1 MDQATAQIGK
11 PGGREMIAPV
21 AFVLGLAFCLTPW
34 ASPATALGLGV
45 VLALAGLTAWP
56 GPGKKVSRFL
66 IQVCVVLLGFR
77 MDFAQLMG
85 TAKDGLLFAAGTIIG
100 TMALGYIVGKF
111 LRTGRE
117 ISLLISSGT
126 AVCGGSAI
134 AAVGSAIAADGTAM
148 AVATGT
154 VFILNAIALYLFP
167 VIGHALHLS
176 PEQFGTWAGV
186 AIHDVSSVV
195 GAAKSYHVAGET
207 GATAL
212 DVANVVKLSR
222 VLWIIPLVFYAR
234 WMVKERPETAPVEA
248 APAPARRGLSIPIP
262 WFIALFLIASL
273 LRSVIPEIRPWADTI
288 KTIAGYGFQLAL
300 FLIGAG
306 LSMKAIRAVGW
317 RAMAQGITLWIV
329 ISISG
334 LLVVMAT
341 VD

>member
-1 MDQATAQIGK
+1 MRGA
-11 PGGREMIAPV
+11 IAPV
-21 AFVLGLAFCLTPW
+21 VFVLGLLLCLTPW
-34 ASPATALGLGV
+34 ASPALALGLGV
-45 VLALAGLTAWP
+45 MMAVAGLTAWP
-56 GPGKKVSRFL
+56 GESKKLSRLL

-77 MDFAQLMG
+77 MDFAQLIG
-85 TAKDGLLFAAGTIIG
+85 TAKDGLLFAAGTIVG
-100 TMALGYIVGKF
+100 TMALGYVVGRA

-154 VFILNAIALYLFP
+154 VFILNAVALYLFP
-167 VIGHALHLS
+167 AIGHALHLS

-195 GAAKSYHVAGET
+195 GAAKSYHVPGET

-234 WMVKERPETAPVEA
+234 WMMRE
-248 APAPARRGLSIPIP
+248 RRGEAVGGVAESGLGDDEMAMPRRRRFAAPIP
-262 WFIALFLIASL
+262 WFIVLFLAASL
-273 LRSVIPEIRPWADTI
+273 LRSVVPEIRPWAETI
-288 KTIAGYGFQLAL
+288 KTIAGYGFQAAL
-300 FLIGAG
+300 YLIGAG
-306 LSMKAIRAVGW
+306 LSVAAIRSVGW
-317 RAMAQGITLWIV
+317 RAMAQGVTLWIV
-329 ISISG
+329 ISVSS
-334 LLVVMAT
+334 LLVVLAT
-341 VD
+341 VG